1 MSCGESCLPSPIS
14 TSPSHSPTCFAPP
27 PLGADVEQWLHLK
40 WQLPLDAPRVGPQ
53 LGCFFPAFMA
63 PQRSLKW
70 ATPTDRSAVCFDIL
84 IVASFGNIVWWPHC
98 SMTFNV
104 TICAT
109 FNCLPF
115 SAPLHRTQMNLRY
128 VLIYMILMQFRK
140 MLQFYTISNFN
151 KSINWKTLHTQK

>member
-1 MSCGESCLPSPIS
+1 MASLLQFFNSQVASSALFMHLVPPCARNPLGNISCHVAKAVSPLPSLPL
-14 TSPSHSPTCFAPP
+14 PTCFAPP

-40 WQLPLDAPRVGPQ
+40 WQLPLDAPRVGHQ

-98 SMTFNV
+98 PMTFNV

-109 FNCLPF
+109 FNCLP
-115 SAPLHRTQMNLRY
+115 PP
-128 VLIYMILMQFRK
+128 
-140 MLQFYTISNFN
+140 
-151 KSINWKTLHTQK
+151 